1 MARSLEASRDEL
13 AQLVAEQAALRRVA
27 TLVAQS
33 VPAEQVFTAVVEEVS
48 RLFSAEITHLVRRE
62 PDGTATVL
70 AGWSAHADHMAVGTR
85 LALEGESTWATVART
100 QRVARMDSYDDAS
113 GPIAAGLREL
123 GIRSSVSAPIFVQG
137 QLWGAVTVSSR
148 EEPVPAG
155 TESWLESFAELV
167 ATAVANAETHTQ
179 LLASRARIVAA
190 SDATRRR
197 IERDL
202 HDGMQQRLVAIGLEV
217 RVAQAM
223 LTPHLT
229 DARTQ
234 LGRVATELDAAIEDL
249 REISR
254 GIHPAILSEG
264 GLGPALRTLGR
275 RCAIPV
281 ALDMPALARMPE
293 QIEVAAYYVVSEA
306 LANTIKHAHAS
317 AVHVHIKQ
325 GDRTLKLAVR
335 DDGVGGAD
343 PANGSGLIGLRDRIE
358 ALGGKIAI
366 NSPRGQGTSVT
377 AQLPLPAQPAGK
389 AARP

>member
-1 MARSLEASRDEL
+1 VAPSLEPSRDEL

-48 RLFSAEITHLVRRE
+48 RLFSAEVTHLVRRE
-62 PDGTATVL
+62 PDGTTTVL
-70 AGWSAHADHMAVGTR
+70 AGWSAHGDHMAVGTR

-113 GPIAAGLREL
+113 GPIAAGLRDL

-167 ATAVANAETHTQ
+167 ATAVGNAETHTQ

-202 HDGMQQRLVAIGLEV
+202 HDGMQQRLVSIGLEV
-217 RVAQAM
+217 RAAQAVLASE
-223 LTPHLT
+223 LTET
-229 DARTQ
+229 RTQ
-234 LGRVATELDAAIEDL
+234 LGRIAAELDAAIDDL

-275 RCAIPV
+275 RSAIPV
-281 ALDMPALARMPE
+281 ELEMPALARMPE
-293 QIEVAAYYVVSEA
+293 PVEVAAYYAVSEA
-306 LANTIKHAHAS
+306 LANAIKHAHAS
-317 AVHVHIKQ
+317 AVHVHVQ
-325 GDRTLKLAVR
+325 QDDGTLELAVR
-335 DDGVGGAD
+335 DDGIGGAD
-343 PANGSGLIGLRDRIE
+343 PANGSGLIGLLDRIE
-358 ALGGKIAI
+358 ALGGNIVI
-366 NSPRGQGTSVT
+366 SSPSGQGTSV
-377 AQLPLPAQPAGK
+377 AARLPLPARPTGK
-389 AARP
+389 SDRV